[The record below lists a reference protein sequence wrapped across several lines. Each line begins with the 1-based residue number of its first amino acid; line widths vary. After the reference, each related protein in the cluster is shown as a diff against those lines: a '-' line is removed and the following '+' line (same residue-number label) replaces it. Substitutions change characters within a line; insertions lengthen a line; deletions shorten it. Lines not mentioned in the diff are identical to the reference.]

1 MKSVMLKCNLI
12 SIDLLKGTSS
22 QVYYICTVIL
32 EGEFSLEDAIT
43 GRTMNLYL
51 QLDICMR
58 SCMLLPGAPFQK
70 ALNPSA
76 L

>member
-12 SIDLLKGTSS
+12 SIDLLKGTSG

-32 EGEFSLEDAIT
+32 EGEFSLEESIT

-51 QLDICMR
+51 QLDICM
-58 SCMLLPGAPFQK
+58 
-70 ALNPSA
+70 
-76 L
+76 